1 VTDRKVNIVTSLAGF
16 GYGLLYLYL
25 IGDIDF
31 ADTGWQWQRVPLTV
45 ERLLSQ
51 RSPLY
56 FEAIAKLEACAAVIL
71 LSPLNILIAF
81 VLSLLLALNIHGA
94 LDLSNRR
101 ECRVSTGGMLA
112 GALPALLAGGAC
124 CAPALLL
131 LIGVPA
137 VGAFV
142 GLFPWLMP
150 LSFVLLFFGRW
161 WQQHLGA
168 RRILYWL

>member
-1 VTDRKVNIVTSLAGF
+1 MTDRIVNIVTLTAGF

-31 ADTGWQWQRVPLTV
+31 TNAGWQWQSVPLSV

-51 RSPLY
+51 RTPLY
-56 FEAIAKLEACAAVIL
+56 FEAIAKLEAGAAVIL

-81 VLSLLLALNIHGA
+81 ALSLLLALNIHGA
-94 LDLSNRR
+94 FDLSNRR
-101 ECRVSTGGMLA
+101 ECRVPTGGMVA

-137 VGAFV
+137 LGAFV
-142 GLFPWLMP
+142 GLFPWLIP
-150 LSFVLLFFGRW
+150 LSFVLLIIGRW
-161 WQQHLGA
+161 WQRGLGA
-168 RRILYWL
+168 RRILRWL